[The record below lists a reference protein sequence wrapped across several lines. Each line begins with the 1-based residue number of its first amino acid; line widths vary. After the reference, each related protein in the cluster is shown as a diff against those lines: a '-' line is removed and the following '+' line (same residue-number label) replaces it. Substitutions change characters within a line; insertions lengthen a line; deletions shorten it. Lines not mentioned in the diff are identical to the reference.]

1 MIHDD
6 IGFAEFQWLMQHDA
20 TERNPESYGNSRLL
34 VSGLD
39 AGDRIVIAGVS
50 FLTEGQKVRIPA
62 E

>member
-1 MIHDD
+1 MKSVELISM
-6 IGFAEFQWLMQHDA
+6 G
-20 TERNPESYGNSRLL
+20 ERGLL

-50 FLTEGQKVRIPA
+50 VLTEGQKVRIPA